1 MADMADPQAKNKLLL
16 GVILVGGLGYLG
28 YEHAYRPRA
37 EEIAKMEER
46 LEALELRNES
56 ARRLTDDQSRAEVE
70 RRLRRYRDQLGH
82 VENLIPSSEE
92 LPDLL
97 DAISE
102 EAQRSGVELTLIQPV
117 GATQEQHY
125 TRRTYALAV
134 TGSYHQIGE
143 FLTHVG
149 SLPRIVTP
157 INLTV
162 TVQDGETRSGEPKL
176 EAKFAIE
183 TYVLP
188 TLEVPVDTS
197 HVE

>member
-1 MADMADPQAKNKLLL
+1 MDPQSRNRLLL
-16 GVILVGGLGYLG
+16 GVLLVGGLGYLG
-28 YEHAYRPRA
+28 YEYAYRPRA
-37 EEIAKMEER
+37 EAIATMEQR
-46 LEALELRNES
+46 LETLEQQNRS
-56 ARRLTDDQSRAEVE
+56 ARRLTDDESRAEVE
-70 RRLRRYRDQLGH
+70 RRLRLYRDQLAR

-102 EAQRSGVELTLIQPV
+102 EAQRTGVELTLIQPV
-117 GATQEQHY
+117 GATQERFY
-125 TRRTYALAV
+125 TRRTYELAV
-134 TGSYHQIGE
+134 IGSYHRVGE
-143 FLTHVG
+143 FLSRVG

-157 INLTV
+157 INLNV
-162 TVQDGETRSGEPKL
+162 LVQEGETRGGEPKL

-188 TLEVPVDTS
+188 NLELPVDTS